1 MKDTKMYTSFYNLK
15 ERPFSLSTSPGFL
28 YLGKAHKEAL
38 SLLTYGIIEKKGF
51 VLLTGQAGT
60 GKTTI
65 IRALLKKLDP
75 STKYAFI
82 TNPVLSPEDF
92 LAYTAYKLGL
102 KRQSKSK
109 GFLLIQIEALLK
121 IFLGRQQNA
130 FLIIDEAQDL
140 SFRVLEE
147 IRLLSNMEMHGKK
160 LLHIFLIGQPTLN
173 EKLNS
178 NQCRSLLQR
187 IDIRYHIFPLNLSET
202 EEYIK
207 GRLKAV
213 GSKNAKLFSKDAIS
227 LIHQYSSGIPRNI
240 NSLCDNALLLGYSKE
255 KRNISA
261 TMIQECY
268 NDMHPAGTLFV
279 EETIEKPSEGS
290 KKIKPRRLALKAAI
304 LILLLTILLIA
315 VSFTSTGKRQ
325 IATLRDFYG
334 SHFSKNSN
342 LSKDVSSIPPQISS
356 GEQTGENRAL
366 QKPNKVKIKIDQE

>member
-1 MKDTKMYTSFYNLK
+1 MYTSFYNLK

-147 IRLLSNMEMHGKK
+147 IRLLSNMEMHGKR

-207 GRLKAV
+207 GLLKAV

-342 LSKDVSSIPPQISS
+342 LSKDVSSISPQISS
-356 GEQTGENRAL
+356 GEQTGEGQAL
-366 QKPNKVKIKIDQE
+366 QKPNKVKIKINQE

>member
-1 MKDTKMYTSFYNLK
+1 MYTSFYNLK

-51 VLLTGQAGT
+51 VLLTGEAGT

-65 IRALLKKLDP
+65 VRSLLKKLDP
-75 STKYAFI
+75 TVKCAFI
-82 TNPVLSPEDF
+82 SNPILSPEDF

-140 SFRVLEE
+140 SFRLLEE
-147 IRLLSNMEMHGKK
+147 IRLLSNMEINGKR
-160 LLHIFLIGQPTLN
+160 LIHIFLIGQPILN
-173 EKLNS
+173 NKLN
-178 NQCRSLLQR
+178 NNRCRSLLQR
-187 IDIRYHIFPLNLSET
+187 INMKYHINPLNLSET

-207 GRLKAV
+207 GRLQAV
-213 GSKNAKLFSKDAIS
+213 GSKSGKLFSKDAIS

-240 NSLCDNALLLGYSKE
+240 NSLCDNALLLGYSKT
-255 KRNISA
+255 KKNISA
-261 TMIQECY
+261 NMIQECY
-268 NDMHPAGTLFV
+268 NDMHPAETFFI
-279 EETIEKPSEGS
+279 EETTEKPSEGL
-290 KKIKPRRLALKAAI
+290 KQIKPRRLALKAAI
-304 LILLLTILLIA
+304 LILILAILLIA
-315 VSFTSTGKRQ
+315 GSYTSIGKRQ

-334 SHFSKNSN
+334 AHFSKDSN
-342 LSKDVSSIPPQISS
+342 LSKDVSSTSPQISP
-356 GEQTGENRAL
+356 GKLTGGNRAL
-366 QKPNKVKIKIDQE
+366 QKSNKVKVKINQE

>member
-1 MKDTKMYTSFYNLK
+1 MYTSFYNLK

-51 VLLTGQAGT
+51 VLLTGEAGT

-65 IRALLKKLDP
+65 IRSLLKKLDP
-75 STKYAFI
+75 TVKCAFI
-82 TNPVLSPEDF
+82 SNPILSPEDF

-140 SFRVLEE
+140 SFRLLEE
-147 IRLLSNMEMHGKK
+147 IRLLSNMEINGKR
-160 LLHIFLIGQPTLN
+160 LLHIFLIGQPLLN
-173 EKLNS
+173 KKLN
-178 NQCRSLLQR
+178 NNKCRSLLQR
-187 IDIRYHIFPLNLSET
+187 INIKYHINPLNLSET

-213 GSKNAKLFSKDAIS
+213 GSKNGKLFSKDAII

-255 KRNISA
+255 KRNISE

-268 NDMHPAGTLFV
+268 NDMQPAKPFFM
-279 EETIEKPSEGS
+279 EETTKKPSEGL

-304 LILLLTILLIA
+304 LIFLLTILLIA
-315 VSFTSTGKRQ
+315 GSFTGIGKRQ

-334 SHFSKNSN
+334 ARFSKNSN
-342 LSKDVSSIPPQISS
+342 LSKDVSSTPPKISS
-356 GEQTGENRAL
+356 GGKTGENRAL
-366 QKPNKVKIKIDQE
+366 QKPNKVKVKIDQE